1 MITGMSNSNAS
12 IISSIEEQTG
22 VLYDPDE
29 ETISFSGSGNGT
41 DHFVSLF
48 EYLVNS
54 GFISKSDL
62 PFSAKRAQNRYIL
75 NTEPSHKDRQMIRP
89 NEVDEGIYLETNH
102 DNKSK
107 KRYCKKAI
115 EDFTL
120 N

>member
-1 MITGMSNSNAS
+1 MSNSNSS

-29 ETISFSGSGNGT
+29 ETISFTGSGNST

-48 EYLVNS
+48 EYLINS
-54 GFISKSDL
+54 KFISKSSL
-62 PFSAKRAQNRYIL
+62 PFSARSSQTRYIL
-75 NTEPSHKDRQMIRP
+75 NTEPSHEDRQMIRP
-89 NEVDEGIYLETNH
+89 NKVGDDIYLETNH
-102 DNKSK
+102 DTESK

-115 EDFTL
+115 EDFVL

>member
-1 MITGMSNSNAS
+1 MSNSNSS

-29 ETISFSGSGNGT
+29 ETISFSGSGNST

-48 EYLVNS
+48 EYLVNN

-62 PFSAKRAQNRYIL
+62 PFSAKRAQTRYIL
-75 NTEPSHKDRQMIRP
+75 NTEPSHEDHQMIRP

-115 EDFTL
+115 EDFVL
-120 N
+120 S